1 MNLLKRKIPLFVLA
15 LIVGLMATSTV
26 FGSATIVIENVDP
39 AGSGF
44 NDPTPAAPVGGNNGT
59 TVGQQRLNAFQFAA
73 NIWGAT
79 LTSGPT
85 ITIRASWASLSC
97 TATSGV
103 LGSAGNSG
111 SIWANFS
118 GSVPNTW
125 YGNALRNA
133 LTNSDASCS
142 TAEINAQFNSN
153 LGNPGCLQSLHWYY
167 GFDGNEGGSGVD
179 LVAVLLHEFAH
190 GLGFQTFTS
199 SSSGAQAGSAPNGP
213 YPSIY
218 DRFLLDNSTG
228 KTWVQMTNAERA
240 ASAIN
245 TNNLVWN
252 GPQVMSDAATV
263 LSSGKDP
270 AGHPQMYAPNP
281 VQAGSS
287 VSHWNTTAS
296 PNQLMEPN
304 INGDLTHSVMPPQD
318 LTLSLLRDIGWC
330 SGCPDSTPSPC
341 PPPPPTPPNNDFL
354 NSQIISG
361 CSGSALGTNLG
372 ANKESGEP
380 SHSPDGN
387 LGGASVWY
395 RWQAPGSGNVTM
407 TTAGSNFD
415 TLLGIYTGNSVGAL
429 TLIGRNDDVGTP
441 GVLTSSVT
449 FTATAGTVYKIAV
462 DGFGG
467 SVGNITLNWT
477 ASSCPPNTI
486 NSVLP
491 QAGRTSGGQQVKL
504 FGPFANVSSVM
515 VGGVSAAWSY
525 TNGTSE
531 ITLTTP
537 PHSVGAVNIDIVPTV
552 GSTYTK
558 SNGFAYLATVF
569 TDDTLVVGVTTAKA
583 QHIIELRQAVD
594 ALRLVAGLSPASWTD
609 TVLVPTG
616 SIITA
621 VHIQEL
627 RTFLDNAATL
637 LGYATQPYTDPSL
650 TGGFTIK
657 TVHIEELR
665 QRIRNIA
672 G

>member
-441 GVLTSSVT
+441 GVLTSSVLSPQPQVP
-449 FTATAGTVYKIAV
+449 FTKSRLMVLVAVSATSRSTGPPAV
-462 DGFGG
+462 ARRIR
-467 SVGNITLNWT
+467 SIVCCRRLAAHRVGN
-477 ASSCPPNTI
+477 
-486 NSVLP
+486 
-491 QAGRTSGGQQVKL
+491 R
-504 FGPFANVSSVM
+504 
-515 VGGVSAAWSY
+515 
-525 TNGTSE
+525 
-531 ITLTTP
+531 
-537 PHSVGAVNIDIVPTV
+537 
-552 GSTYTK
+552 
-558 SNGFAYLATVF
+558 
-569 TDDTLVVGVTTAKA
+569 
-583 QHIIELRQAVD
+583 
-594 ALRLVAGLSPASWTD
+594 
-609 TVLVPTG
+609 
-616 SIITA
+616 
-621 VHIQEL
+621 
-627 RTFLDNAATL
+627 
-637 LGYATQPYTDPSL
+637 
-650 TGGFTIK
+650 
-657 TVHIEELR
+657 
-665 QRIRNIA
+665 
-672 G
+672 